1 MHAHT
6 QTRAFSILYHASVAN
21 LSRTFFPIAKYC
33 CLQFW
38 SLRGVLSA
46 HWGHISS
53 EKRFVS
59 IHKDLQHAC
68 FLTLAG
74 CVKCQNGNCDVG
86 SFCLRKVSRVFLEKS
101 DFCFVLGSFF
111 FFFFFFIMLTTTN
124 SHTTGWIRWESSR
137 SAVPFSVKFNGFW
150 VKWSVASAQ
159 AERCNQAL
167 NQAIGISSCSHQSH
181 TKKKVNESS
190 SSGRTDPHFSDRSS
204 QYIIAITHNFEG
216 GRWIEY
222 SKG

>member
-6 QTRAFSILYHASVAN
+6 QTRAFSILYHASAAN

-111 FFFFFFIMLTTTN
+111 FFFFFFFYHAHNNKL
-124 SHTTGWIRWESSR
+124 SHNRLDSLGIISEC
-137 SAVPFSVKFNGFW
+137 SAFFCQIQWFLSEM
-150 VKWSVASAQ
+150 
-159 AERCNQAL
+159 ERC
-167 NQAIGISSCSHQSH
+167 IC
-181 TKKKVNESS
+181 
-190 SSGRTDPHFSDRSS
+190 SGRTLQSSTQSGDR
-204 QYIIAITHNFEG
+204 Y
-216 GRWIEY
+216 
-222 SKG
+222 

>member
-111 FFFFFFIMLTTTN
+111 FFSFFL
-124 SHTTGWIRWESSR
+124 
-137 SAVPFSVKFNGFW
+137 
-150 VKWSVASAQ
+150 
-159 AERCNQAL
+159 
-167 NQAIGISSCSHQSH
+167 SCSQQQTLTQPVGFVGNHLGVQCLFLSNSMVSEWNGALH
-181 TKKKVNESS
+181 LLRQNAAIKHSIRRSVLALAVTNHIQKKKSMSLHHLAEQTPIFLIVQANTSS
-190 SSGRTDPHFSDRSS
+190 PLPTISK
-204 QYIIAITHNFEG
+204 EG
-216 GRWIEY
+216 VE
-222 SKG
+222 